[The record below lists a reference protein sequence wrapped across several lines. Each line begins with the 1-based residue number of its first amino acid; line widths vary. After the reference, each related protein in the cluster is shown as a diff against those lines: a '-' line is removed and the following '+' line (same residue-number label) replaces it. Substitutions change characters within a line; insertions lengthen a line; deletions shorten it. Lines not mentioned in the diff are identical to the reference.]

1 MEAVGVRVM
10 AVTPGQPAHLAGIEQ
25 NDLIVAVGD
34 RPVRKTSDLIA
45 AIALGR
51 AGNTVTVS
59 LHRNGN
65 CLCRTISLTVC
76 PLSLVGF

>member
-1 MEAVGVRVM
+1 M

-59 LHRNGN
+59 LHRKEQDH
-65 CLCRTISLTVC
+65 RIEVT
-76 PLSLVGF
+76 LSPQSR